1 LGPPTIWG
9 GELVAVDGG
18 RGKGLSV
25 YHDGKVPVVDAVVV
39 DGWLEKVGVL
49 LQPGVWLA
57 VMNQRVMY
65 VLVGS

>member
-1 LGPPTIWG
+1 
-9 GELVAVDGG
+9 
-18 RGKGLSV
+18 V